1 MMVSAWCT
9 EVHTEGNVNR
19 ECWETVVDWKGEPY
33 VAKPALLKSNVWAK
47 PVGALR
53 LVDHQFMVPTCH

>member
-19 ECWETVVDWKGEPY
+19 ECWETVVDWKAEPY
-33 VAKPALLKSNVWAK
+33 VVKIVLLKSNVWAK
-47 PVGALR
+47 PHLW
-53 LVDHQFMVPTCH
+53 VP